1 MKERTNMA
9 RPRSFKEDELIAL
22 INEYYLKYPNM
33 TIKVSDLERY
43 ANAHGHPEFKS
54 HSIRRCPRAKQYID
68 QINTNN
74 QVTLETTIVTWRQL
88 DVDAFLNLNRSRS
101 DLKNALIQRDN
112 YYGEVCRSA
121 GEFLKD
127 KKQLE
132 AKITRMKSEI
142 NDLKNQVAELEQM
155 NTRRINRYSQVMLSK
170 MKKVLDTYVYPDIA
184 NEILKKEGL
193 GSLFGLYVNPE
204 SVESEMI
211 TPESVLEIGNNQTTT
226 SDEDDT
232 VDSIQDLMGGFD
244 DE

>member
-1 MKERTNMA
+1 MA
-9 RPRSFKEDELIAL
+9 RPRLFTEDELIAL
-22 INEYYLKYPNM
+22 INEYYLEYPNRM
-33 TIKVSDLERY
+33 IKTSDLERY
-43 ANAHGHPEFKS
+43 ANAHGHPNFKAY
-54 HSIRRCPRAKQYID
+54 SIRRCAKAKQYID
-68 QINTNN
+68 QINASN

-88 DVDAFLNLNRSRS
+88 DVDAFLNLNRSRN

-121 GEFLKD
+121 GEFLRD
-127 KKQLE
+127 KEHLE
-132 AKITRMKSEI
+132 DKIRRMKSEI
-142 NDLKNQVAELEQM
+142 NDLKSQIAELEQM
-155 NTRRINRYSQVMLSK
+155 NTNKINRYSQEMLSK

-211 TPESVLEIGNNQTTT
+211 TPESVLEITSHQNI

>member
-1 MKERTNMA
+1 MA
-9 RPRSFKEDELIAL
+9 RPRSFTEDELIAL
-22 INEYYLKYPNM
+22 INEYYLEYPNQM
-33 TIKVSDLERY
+33 IKTSDLERY
-43 ANAHGHPEFKS
+43 ANAHGRPNFKAY
-54 HSIRRCPRAKQYID
+54 SIRRCPKAKQYID
-68 QINTNN
+68 QINANN

-121 GEFLKD
+121 GEFLRD
-127 KKQLE
+127 KERLE
-132 AKITRMKSEI
+132 AKITRMNSEI
-142 NDLKNQVAELEQM
+142 NDLKNQIAELEQM
-155 NTRRINRYSQVMLSK
+155 NTNKINRYSQEMLSK

-193 GSLFGLYVNPE
+193 DSLLSLYVNPE

-211 TPESVLEIGNNQTTT
+211 TPESVLEIDNNQNI
-226 SDEDDT
+226 SDENDT

>member
-1 MKERTNMA
+1 MA
-9 RPRSFKEDELIAL
+9 RPRLFTEDELIAL
-22 INEYYLKYPNM
+22 INEYYLEYPNRM
-33 TIKVSDLERY
+33 VKTSDLERY

-54 HSIRRCPRAKQYID
+54 YSIRRCPKAKQYID
-68 QINTNN
+68 QINANN

-121 GEFLKD
+121 GEFLRD
-127 KKQLE
+127 KERLE
-132 AKITRMKSEI
+132 AKITRMNSEI
-142 NDLKNQVAELEQM
+142 NNLKNQIAELEQM
-155 NTRRINRYSQVMLSK
+155 NTNKINRYSQEMLSK

-193 GSLFGLYVNPE
+193 DSLFSLYVNPE
-204 SVESEMI
+204 SVESELI
-211 TPESVLEIGNNQTTT
+211 TPESVLELSSNQNT
-226 SDEDDT
+226 SDEDVT
-232 VDSIQDLMGGFD
+232 VDSVQDLMGGFD

>member
-1 MKERTNMA
+1 MKEMNNMA
-9 RPRSFKEDELIAL
+9 RPKSFSEDEIIAL
-22 INEYYLKYPNM
+22 INEYYLEYPNRM
-33 TIKVSDLERY
+33 IKTSDLERY
-43 ANAHGHPEFKS
+43 ARTHGHPNFKAY
-54 HSIRRCPRAKQYID
+54 SIRRCAKAKQYID
-68 QINTNN
+68 QINANN

-121 GEFLKD
+121 GEFLND
-127 KKQLE
+127 KNRLE
-132 AKITRMKSEI
+132 AKITRMQSEI
-142 NDLKNQVAELEQM
+142 NDLKNQIAELEQM
-155 NTRRINRYSQVMLSK
+155 NTKRINRYSQVMLSK

-211 TPESVLEIGNNQTTT
+211 TPESVLEITSNQNI

>member
-1 MKERTNMA
+1 MA
-9 RPRSFKEDELIAL
+9 RPRLFTEDELIAL
-22 INEYYLKYPNM
+22 INEYYLEYPNRM
-33 TIKVSDLERY
+33 IKTSDLERY

-54 HSIRRCPRAKQYID
+54 YSIRRCPKAKQYID
-68 QINTNN
+68 QINASN

-121 GEFLKD
+121 GEFLREKEHLED
-127 KKQLE
+127 K
-132 AKITRMKSEI
+132 IRRMKSEI
-142 NDLKNQVAELEQM
+142 NDLKSQIAELEQM
-155 NTRRINRYSQVMLSK
+155 NTNKINRYSQEMLSK

-193 GSLFGLYVNPE
+193 DSLFSLYVNPE

-211 TPESVLEIGNNQTTT
+211 TPESVLEISSNQATT

>member
-1 MKERTNMA
+1 MA
-9 RPRSFKEDELIAL
+9 RPRLFTEDELIAL
-22 INEYYLKYPNM
+22 INEYYLEYPNRM
-33 TIKVSDLERY
+33 IKTSDLERY

-54 HSIRRCPRAKQYID
+54 YSIRRCAKAKQYID
-68 QINTNN
+68 QINASN
-74 QVTLETTIVTWRQL
+74 QMTLETTIVTWRQL

-121 GEFLKD
+121 GEFLND
-127 KKQLE
+127 KNRLE
-132 AKITRMKSEI
+132 AKITRMQSEI
-142 NDLKNQVAELEQM
+142 NDLKNQIAELEQM
-155 NTRRINRYSQVMLSK
+155 NTKRINRYSQVMLSK

-193 GSLFGLYVNPE
+193 DSLFSLYVNPE

-211 TPESVLEIGNNQTTT
+211 TPESVLEISNNQATT

>member
-1 MKERTNMA
+1 MA
-9 RPRSFKEDELIAL
+9 RPRLFTEDELIAL
-22 INEYYLKYPNM
+22 INEYYLEYPNRM
-33 TIKVSDLERY
+33 VKTSDLERY

-54 HSIRRCPRAKQYID
+54 YSIRRCAKAKQYID
-68 QINTNN
+68 QINANN

-88 DVDAFLNLNRSRS
+88 DVDAFLNLNRSRN

-121 GEFLKD
+121 GEFLRD
-127 KKQLE
+127 KEHLE
-132 AKITRMKSEI
+132 DKIRRMKSEI
-142 NDLKNQVAELEQM
+142 NDLKSQIAELEQM
-155 NTRRINRYSQVMLSK
+155 NTNKINRYSQEMLSK

-184 NEILKKEGL
+184 NDILKKEGL
-193 GSLFGLYVNPE
+193 DSLFSLYVNPE

-211 TPESVLEIGNNQTTT
+211 TPESVLEISSNQATT

-232 VDSIQDLMGGFD
+232 VDSIQDLMGGFG

>member
-1 MKERTNMA
+1 MA
-9 RPRSFKEDELIAL
+9 RPRLFTEDELIAL
-22 INEYYLKYPNM
+22 INEYYLEYPNRM
-33 TIKVSDLERY
+33 IKTSDLERY

-54 HSIRRCPRAKQYID
+54 YSIRRCPKAKQYID
-68 QINTNN
+68 QINANN
-74 QVTLETTIVTWRQL
+74 QVTSETTIVTWRQL

-121 GEFLKD
+121 GEFLRD
-127 KKQLE
+127 KEHLE
-132 AKITRMKSEI
+132 DKIRRMKSEI
-142 NDLKNQVAELEQM
+142 NDLKSQIAELEQI
-155 NTRRINRYSQVMLSK
+155 NTNKINRYSQKMLSK

-184 NEILKKEGL
+184 NDILKKEGL
-193 GSLFGLYVNPE
+193 DSLFSLYVNPE

-211 TPESVLEIGNNQTTT
+211 TPESVLEISSNQATP

>member
-1 MKERTNMA
+1 MA
-9 RPRSFKEDELIAL
+9 RPRSFTEDELIAL
-22 INEYYLKYPNM
+22 IKEYYLKYPNRM
-33 TIKVSDLERY
+33 IKTSDLEQY
-43 ANAHGHPEFKS
+43 ARTHGRPNFKAY
-54 HSIRRCPRAKQYID
+54 SIRRCAKAKQYID
-68 QINTNN
+68 QINANN

-121 GEFLKD
+121 GEFLRD
-127 KKQLE
+127 KERLE
-132 AKITRMKSEI
+132 AKITRMNSEI
-142 NDLKNQVAELEQM
+142 NNLKNQIAELEQM
-155 NTRRINRYSQVMLSK
+155 NTNKINRYSQEMLSK

-193 GSLFGLYVNPE
+193 DSLFGLYVNPE

-211 TPESVLEIGNNQTTT
+211 TPESVLEITSNQNI

>member
-1 MKERTNMA
+1 MA
-9 RPRSFKEDELIAL
+9 RPRSFTEDELIAL
-22 INEYYLKYPNM
+22 INEYYLEYPNRM
-33 TIKVSDLERY
+33 IKTSDLERY

-54 HSIRRCPRAKQYID
+54 YSIRRCPKAKQYID
-68 QINTNN
+68 QINANN

-121 GEFLKD
+121 GEFLRD
-127 KKQLE
+127 KEHLE
-132 AKITRMKSEI
+132 DKIRRMKSEI
-142 NDLKNQVAELEQM
+142 NDLKSQIAELEQM
-155 NTRRINRYSQVMLSK
+155 NTNKINRYSQEMLSK

-193 GSLFGLYVNPE
+193 DSLFSLYVNPE

-211 TPESVLEIGNNQTTT
+211 TPESVLEIDNNQTNT
-226 SDEDDT
+226 SDEDNT
-232 VDSIQDLMGGFD
+232 VDSIQDLMGGFE

>member
-1 MKERTNMA
+1 MA
-9 RPRSFKEDELIAL
+9 RPRSFTEDELIAL
-22 INEYYLKYPNM
+22 INEYYLEYPNRM
-33 TIKVSDLERY
+33 IKTSDLERY
-43 ANAHGHPEFKS
+43 AKTHGRPNFKAY
-54 HSIRRCPRAKQYID
+54 SIRRCPKAKQYID
-68 QINTNN
+68 QINASN

-121 GEFLKD
+121 GEFLND
-127 KKQLE
+127 KNRLE
-132 AKITRMKSEI
+132 AKITRMQSEI
-142 NDLKNQVAELEQM
+142 NDLKNQIAELEQM
-155 NTRRINRYSQVMLSK
+155 NTKRINRYSQVMLSK

-193 GSLFGLYVNPE
+193 GSLFGMYVNPE

-211 TPESVLEIGNNQTTT
+211 TPDSVLEITSHQNI

-232 VDSIQDLMGGFD
+232 VDSIQNLMGGFD

>member
-1 MKERTNMA
+1 MA
-9 RPRSFKEDELIAL
+9 RPRLFTEDELIAL
-22 INEYYLKYPNM
+22 INEYYLEYPNRM
-33 TIKVSDLERY
+33 IKTSDLERY
-43 ANAHGHPEFKS
+43 ANTHGRPNFKAY
-54 HSIRRCPRAKQYID
+54 SIRRCPKAKQYID
-68 QINTNN
+68 QINANN

-121 GEFLKD
+121 GEFLRD
-127 KKQLE
+127 KERLE
-132 AKITRMKSEI
+132 AKITRMNSEI
-142 NDLKNQVAELEQM
+142 NNLKNQIAELEQM
-155 NTRRINRYSQVMLSK
+155 NTNKINRYSQEMLSK

-193 GSLFGLYVNPE
+193 DSLFGLYVNPA
-204 SVESEMI
+204 SIESEMI
-211 TPESVLEIGNNQTTT
+211 TPESVLEISSNQNI

>member
-1 MKERTNMA
+1 MA
-9 RPRSFKEDELIAL
+9 RPRLFTEDELIAL
-22 INEYYLKYPNM
+22 INEYYLEYPNRM
-33 TIKVSDLERY
+33 VKTSDLERY

-54 HSIRRCPRAKQYID
+54 YSIRRCPKAKQYID
-68 QINTNN
+68 QINASN

-88 DVDAFLNLNRSRS
+88 DVDAFLNLNRSRN

-121 GEFLKD
+121 GEFLRD
-127 KKQLE
+127 KEHLE
-132 AKITRMKSEI
+132 DKIRRMKSEI
-142 NDLKNQVAELEQM
+142 NNLKNQVAELEQM
-155 NTRRINRYSQVMLSK
+155 NTNKINRYSQEMLSK

-193 GSLFGLYVNPE
+193 DSLFSLYVNPE

-211 TPESVLEIGNNQTTT
+211 KTESVLEISSNQTTT